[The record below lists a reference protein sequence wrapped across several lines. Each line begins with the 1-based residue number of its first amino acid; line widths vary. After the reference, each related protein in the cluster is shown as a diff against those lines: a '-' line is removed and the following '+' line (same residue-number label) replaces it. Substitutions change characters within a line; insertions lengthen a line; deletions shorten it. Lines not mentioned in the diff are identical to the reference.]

1 MTLHFHINIAAR
13 MLYYSVC
20 TYPRTSY
27 ILKYRKILP
36 DSSER
41 GWAEERLN
49 RTDSTVST
57 RLVQSTLTGTTA
69 EVKCRWGKICNNI
82 RGLCIHQGRMACGST
97 AKQRQRSD
105 FMSGETLEDPI
116 QVTTHSTGN
125 LLLAADEPCTNSHEP
140 DMESQAD
147 VVFDKDDP
155 LLELLRTQEELTVP
169 CETTCEAYERKMAKY
184 TELQEQCGRRG
195 WSTWL

>member
-1 MTLHFHINIAAR
+1 
-13 MLYYSVC
+13 MLYCSVC

-36 DSSER
+36 ESSER

-57 RLVQSTLTGTTA
+57 RLVQSNLTGTTA

-97 AKQRQRSD
+97 TKQRQRSD
-105 FMSGETLEDPI
+105 FMPGETLEDPI

-125 LLLAADEPCTNSHEP
+125 LAPTHMNLTWNHKPMSSSIKMILCLSY
-140 DMESQAD
+140 
-147 VVFDKDDP
+147 
-155 LLELLRTQEELTVP
+155 LEH
-169 CETTCEAYERKMAKY
+169 KK
-184 TELQEQCGRRG
+184 
-195 WSTWL
+195 S